1 MGLNGLKFYSFYLFR
16 YYSVI
21 PEERV
26 RQSMTDPFC
35 ELFPKMAACHYHR
48 YGMGGREDD
57 RHAICILGLNMV
69 NDKVFVLIWLW
80 HCFIVFMGVVRLLT
94 RSPQLVSSEVRIT
107 SEGNKEVPTS
117 RVHPRCAN
125 AHNCLGPN
133 LGR

>member
-1 MGLNGLKFYSFYLFR
+1 MGGNGFNFCSFHLFR

-94 RSPQLVSSEVRIT
+94 RSPQLVSSEVKIT
-107 SEGNKEVPTS
+107 KGAFTFYVDK
-117 RVHPRCAN
+117 A
-125 AHNCLGPN
+125 
-133 LGR
+133 